1 MVVSEVTCRL
11 LKAFETGERLYREFR
26 NERFKAKTF
35 KLSTTISKISLPRF
49 DIHVTGDKFLIHKPL
64 KKHATYLKQVA
75 AAQHIV
81 EIAKERGKTIK
92 PY

>member
-1 MVVSEVTCRL
+1 MQLRSHVGFLRP
-11 LKAFETGERLYREFR
+11 LKLERLCREFR

-49 DIHVTGDKFLIHKPL
+49 DIHVIGDKFLIHKPL